1 MPTFSMV
8 IVFPTFKLTMSA
20 AGTVPTASPDVIS
33 KLLKVISAGCLKV
46 PFATRVNVG

>member
-1 MPTFSMV
+1 MV
-8 IVFPTFKLTMSA
+8 IVFPTFKLDMTVD
-20 AGTVPTASPDVIS
+20 GTVATTSPSVIS